1 MNDRNPNLGEAASI
15 YLAGLSAEKRTA
27 SQQEIY
33 KFVRWFGR
41 ERFFDSMK
49 PSEIDNYA
57 EQASRTDAGHADKLA
72 LVRAFLSYARKKRWS
87 EINLGTHL
95 KAKKGKT
102 RSTPTGR
109 KEVVEPV
116 SVTKEGY
123 EKLQAELSSL
133 KDQRQEAIEEM
144 AKAAADK
151 DFREN
156 APLHAAREKRG
167 MLEGRIIELEATL
180 KAAEIIDEENQ
191 SSEGVDIGKT
201 FVLADPE
208 KRIEMRYTLVGPR
221 EADPANSRISSVSPI
236 GKAVL
241 GKQKGDIVEINA
253 PSGKL
258 KYQLKE
264 IEG

>member
-15 YLAGLSAEKRTA
+15 YLTNLSAEKRTI

-33 KFVRWFGR
+33 RFNRWFGR
-41 ERFFDSMK
+41 ERMFDSIK
-49 PSEIDNYA
+49 PSEIDNYS
-57 EQASRTDAGHADKLA
+57 EQASRSDAGHADKLA
-72 LVRAFLSYARKKRWS
+72 LVRAFLSYAKKKGWS

-95 KAKKGKT
+95 KAKKGKI

-109 KEVVEPV
+109 KEAIEPI

-123 EKLQAELSSL
+123 EKLQVELESL
-133 KDQRQEAIEEM
+133 KDQRQDTIEEM
-144 AKAAADK
+144 TKAAADK

-167 MLEGRIIELEATL
+167 MLEGRIIEIEATL
-180 KAAEIIDEENQ
+180 RASEIIDGENQ
-191 SSEGVDIGKT
+191 SSEGVDIGKS
-201 FVLADPE
+201 FVLTDPE
-208 KRIEMRYTLVGPR
+208 KGIEMRYTLVGPR

-241 GKQKGDIVEINA
+241 GKKKGDTVEINA
-253 PSGKL
+253 PAGKL

-264 IEG
+264 IVR

>member
-1 MNDRNPNLGEAASI
+1 MSDGNPNLGEAASI
-15 YLAGLSAEKRTA
+15 FLASLSAEKRTA
-27 SQQEIY
+27 SQQEVY
-33 KFVRWFGR
+33 KFNRWFGR
-41 ERFFDSMK
+41 ERFFDSIK
-49 PSEIDNYA
+49 PSEIDNYS
-57 EQASRTDAGHADKLA
+57 ERVSRTDPGHAEKLA
-72 LVRAFLSYARKKRWS
+72 LVRAFLSYARKKGWS

-102 RSTPTGR
+102 RSTSKGR
-109 KEVVEPV
+109 KEVIEPI

-123 EKLQAELSSL
+123 EKLQAELASL
-133 KDQRQEAIEEM
+133 NNQRQEAIEEM
-144 AKAAADK
+144 TKAAADK

-167 MLEGRIIELEATL
+167 MLEGRIVELEATL

-208 KRIEMRYTLVGPR
+208 KGIEMRYTLVGPR
-221 EADPANSRISSVSPI
+221 EADPGNSRISSVSPI

-241 GKQKGDIVEINA
+241 GKKKGEMVEIDA
-253 PSGKL
+253 PAGKL
-258 KYQLKE
+258 RYQLKE
-264 IEG
+264 IVG

>member
-1 MNDRNPNLGEAASI
+1 MSDRNPNLGEAASI
-15 YLAGLSAEKRTA
+15 YLANLSAKKQTT

-33 KFVRWFGR
+33 RFNRWFGR
-41 ERFFDSMK
+41 ERLFDSIK

-57 EQASRTDAGHADKLA
+57 DNASRTDAGHADKLA
-72 LVRAFLSYARKKRWS
+72 LVRAFLSYAKKKGWS

-95 KAKKGKT
+95 KAKKAKS
-102 RSTPTGR
+102 RPASTGR
-109 KEVVEPV
+109 KDVIESI

-123 EKLQAELSSL
+123 EKLQTELTSL

-144 AKAAADK
+144 TKAAADK

-167 MLEGRIIELEATL
+167 MLEGRIIELESTL
-180 KAAEIIDEENQ
+180 KAAEIVDEENQ

-201 FVLADPE
+201 FVLADPD
-208 KRIEMRYTLVGPR
+208 KGIEMRYTLVGPR

-241 GKQKGDIVEINA
+241 GKKRGDMVEIDA
-253 PSGKL
+253 PAGKL
-258 KYQLKE
+258 RYQLKE
-264 IEG
+264 IDR

>member
-1 MNDRNPNLGEAASI
+1 MSDQGPNLGEAASL
-15 YLAGLSAEKRTA
+15 YLASLSAEKRTA
-27 SQQEIY
+27 SQHEIY
-33 KFVRWFGR
+33 KFNRWFGR
-41 ERFFDSMK
+41 DRLFDSIR

-57 EQASRTDAGHADKLA
+57 EQASRTDAGHAEKLA
-72 LVRAFLSYARKKRWS
+72 LVRAFLSYAKKKGWS
-87 EINLGTHL
+87 QINLGTHL
-95 KAKKGKT
+95 KAKKVKT
-102 RSTPTGR
+102 RSAPMGR
-109 KEVVEPV
+109 KEIVEPV

-123 EKLQAELSSL
+123 EKLQAELTSL
-133 KDQRQEAIEEM
+133 KDQRQDAIEEM
-144 AKAAADK
+144 TKAAADK

-167 MLEGRIIELEATL
+167 MIEGRIIELEATL
-180 KAAEIIDEENQ
+180 NAAEIIDEKNQ

-208 KRIEMRYTLVGPR
+208 KGIEMRYKLVGPR
-221 EADPANSRISSVSPI
+221 EADPSNGRISSVSPI

-241 GKQKGDIVEINA
+241 GKQKGDTVEINA
-253 PSGKL
+253 PAGKL

>member
-1 MNDRNPNLGEAASI
+1 MSDPNPNLGEAASI
-15 YLAGLSAEKRTA
+15 YLASISVEKRTV

-33 KFVRWFGR
+33 RFNRWFGR
-41 ERFFDSMK
+41 DRLFNNIR

-57 EQASRTDAGHADKLA
+57 EQASRSDAGHADKLA
-72 LVRAFLSYARKKRWS
+72 LVRAFLSYATKKGWS
-87 EINLGTHL
+87 EINLGSHL

-109 KEVVEPV
+109 KENIEPI
-116 SVTKEGY
+116 SVTKVGY

-144 AKAAADK
+144 TKAAADK

-167 MLEGRIIELEATL
+167 MIEGRIIEIEATL
-180 KAAEIIDEENQ
+180 NAAEIVDEKSQ
-191 SSEGVDIGKT
+191 SSVGVGIGKT

-208 KRIEMRYTLVGPR
+208 KAIEMRYTLVGPR

-241 GKQKGDIVEINA
+241 GKQKGDMVEINA
-253 PSGKL
+253 PSGKI

>member
-1 MNDRNPNLGEAASI
+1 MSDLNPDLAKAASI
-15 YLAGLSAEKRTA
+15 YLASLSAEKRTA

-33 KFVRWFGR
+33 KFNRWFGR
-41 ERFFDSMK
+41 ERFFDSIR

-57 EQASRTDAGHADKLA
+57 EQASRTDAGHAEKLA
-72 LVRAFLSYARKKRWS
+72 FVRAFLSYAKKKGWS

-102 RSTPTGR
+102 RSAPTAK
-109 KEVVEPV
+109 KEVMEPI
-116 SVTKEGY
+116 SVTKDGY
-123 EKLQAELSSL
+123 EKLQAELASL

-144 AKAAADK
+144 TKAAADK

-201 FVLADPE
+201 FVLVDSE
-208 KRIEMRYTLVGPR
+208 KGIEMRYMLVGPR
-221 EADPANSRISSVSPI
+221 EADPANARISSVSPI

-253 PSGKL
+253 PAGKL